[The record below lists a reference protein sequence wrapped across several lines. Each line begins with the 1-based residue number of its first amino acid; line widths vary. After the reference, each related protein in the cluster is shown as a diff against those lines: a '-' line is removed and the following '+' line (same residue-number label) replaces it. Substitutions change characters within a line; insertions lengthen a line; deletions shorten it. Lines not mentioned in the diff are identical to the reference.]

1 MLDCLADRPSLCLG
15 SGMPRHPRNW
25 QQSILFCSWKK
36 AQDRTNTQVFPL
48 NQRPVPLLGRRF
60 ARIFT
65 KFSFNLFGFLVLC

>member
-15 SGMPRHPRNW
+15 SGMPRHLGNW

-48 NQRPVPLLGRRF
+48 NQRPVPLFLGNSQEF
-60 ARIFT
+60 SPNFLLIF
-65 KFSFNLFGFLVLC
+65 SDS